1 MSSVHRLVAD
11 HLSLAEAGNLSR
23 VNYTSREAM
32 AEWHGDNRQIHSVP
46 VMGDRF
52 LHSIRAQ
59 VEHYFNENLFNG
71 LLPFRCEVSQNHRGL
86 PTLDLLVYFEHMR
99 LPEYV
104 LRMEIESEGR
114 DLWNRRSNEPRWWLR
129 VMFNLP
135 NKNAILNLA
144 FRDFNNFRAIVDPMT
159 HVTFKPIDPHDD
171 RGAFLKHSGL
181 ITHFRQGHPTTT
193 DRYDNGIENEFLGL
207 CGLLYGSA

>member
-1 MSSVHRLVAD
+1 MSGVYGLVAP
-11 HLSLAEAGNLSR
+11 HLSLAEAGHLSR
-23 VNYTSREAM
+23 TSHVSHEAM
-32 AEWHGDNRQIHSVP
+32 AEWRADNHQIHSVP

-135 NKNAILNLA
+135 NKNSILNLA
-144 FRDFNNFRAIVDPMT
+144 FPNFNYYRAIVDPMT